1 MSDHSQFTG
10 YSVQLELRDGKLIQ
24 GKIVKANSKGLTL
37 SDVTFGDGGTSQAF
51 KVRSSRLKDLK
62 VLGVPQQLQPLQL
75 NRSSNNNS
83 NNSSTSANNDDNNN
97 NNNNS
102 GNGNRGGARQ
112 QEGMD
117 WQDDDVGRIK
127 NGADFDFQSNLT
139 LFNKKDVF
147 AQLKREDEVDPE
159 KRLVSFNK
167 KGSPDTTTN
176 SGTSFGRGQGNY
188 EYDEM
193 VIPNAKEDSWNKV
206 GTEFNK
212 QKQSSKHQH
221 NNNNNN
227 NNSNN
232 NNDDDDDDD
241 VEDFESATDEE
252 EDEIS
257 SGANSNRKRSNIATN
272 NEEDDTEDDDIVDE
286 EEEDSEYYPI
296 TKSINITH
304 LLHSAVDDEGNST
317 EQTANKAQLLS
328 QIEQMLINNAS
339 NSSRSG
345 SVSNGLP
352 TLKNSKTG
360 QLIPMASP
368 VELLEIERLTNETFG
383 ITTGTMN
390 EIFGNNASYLVKQT
404 LGGPTRLTVKNTN
417 PEPLIVVL
425 VSDMNRS
432 GIKAIAL
439 SRYLCQLK
447 QVRVVLMFSCPLND
461 IQDKYVLNKI
471 EIFKNSG
478 GKLVNSLKN
487 LNALLAKLNSP
498 VELIID
504 AMQGFDSNLSDF
516 TLSRGSHQKILE
528 IVNWC
533 NETKRNK
540 NVKIW
545 SIDLPSGYDSSSG
558 LQNFDV
564 CINKVDKILCSY
576 SWPLSCLKFMDKVLL
591 DNGKTSSL
599 QNGASSSSR
608 NGAVDSVIVTV
619 DCGIPT
625 NVYSQKNSL
634 RKFSAVDTFVSSGVL
649 GLTM

>member
-1 MSDHSQFTG
+1 MSADHSQFTG
-10 YSVQLELRDGKLIQ
+10 YAVQLELKDGKLIQ
-24 GKIVKANSKGLTL
+24 GRIVKANNKGLTL

-62 VLGVPQQLQPLQL
+62 VLGIPEQSRRMKQQQQVSVPM
-75 NRSSNNNS
+75 
-83 NNSSTSANNDDNNN
+83 
-97 NNNNS
+97 
-102 GNGNRGGARQ
+102 
-112 QEGMD
+112 QEKKD
-117 WQDDDVGRIK
+117 WQDDDVARIK
-127 NGADFDFQSNLT
+127 NSADFDFASNLS
-139 LFNKKDVF
+139 LFDKQDVF
-147 AQLKREDEVDPE
+147 AKLKQQDDVDPN

-167 KGSPDTTTN
+167 KNSSPERQIN
-176 SGTSFGRGQGNY
+176 SNGTSFGRGNGNY

-193 VIPNAKEDSWNKV
+193 VIPNAKQDSWNKI
-206 GTEFNK
+206 GSEYGQQQQS
-212 QKQSSKHQH
+212 QKQQQENKINRNDH
-221 NNNNNN
+221 
-227 NNSNN
+227 
-232 NNDDDDDDD
+232 DDDNDNDNDD

-252 EDEIS
+252 EDEPS
-257 SGANSNRKRSNIATN
+257 SGNSRKVSRNTN
-272 NEEDDTEDDDIVDE
+272 NLDEEDEDED
-286 EEEDSEYYPI
+286 EDSEYYPI

-304 LLHSAVDDEGNST
+304 LLHSAVDGDDSSSNNN
-317 EQTANKAQLLS
+317 ADKAQLLS
-328 QIEQMLINNAS
+328 QIEQMLISNAS
-339 NSSRSG
+339 NSSRSS

-360 QLIPMASP
+360 QLVPMASA
-368 VELLEIERLTNETFG
+368 VELLEIERLTNETFS

-404 LGGPTRLTVKNTN
+404 LGGPTRLTVKNNN
-417 PEPLIVVL
+417 PEPLIVIL

-439 SRYLCQLK
+439 SRYLSQLK

-461 IQDKYVLNKI
+461 IQDKYVLNKL

-478 GKLVNSLKN
+478 GKIVNSLKN

-516 TLSRGSHQKILE
+516 TLSRGAHQKIVE

-533 NETKRNK
+533 NDTKENTS
-540 NVKIW
+540 VKLW

-564 CINKVDKILCSY
+564 CINHVDKILCSY

-591 DNGKTSSL
+591 DNGKCQTTASNSS
-599 QNGASSSSR
+599 
-608 NGAVDSVIVTV
+608 AVDSVIAIV
-619 DCGIPT
+619 DCGIPS
-625 NVYSQKNSL
+625 NVYLQKNSL
-634 RKFSAVDTFVSSGVL
+634 RKFSTVDTFVDSGVL

>member
-62 VLGVPQQLQPLQL
+62 VLGVPQQQQQQQQQQQM
-75 NRSSNNNS
+75 NRS
-83 NNSSTSANNDDNNN
+83 NNN
-97 NNNNS
+97 NNNNGSSNTSKRNDS
-102 GNGNRGGARQ
+102 GNKGSTRE

-139 LFNKKDVF
+139 RFNKKDVF

-176 SGTSFGRGQGNY
+176 SGTSFGRAQGNY

-206 GTEFNK
+206 GIEFNK
-212 QKQSSKHQH
+212 EKQSSKQH
-221 NNNNNN
+221 NN
-227 NNSNN
+227 
-232 NNDDDDDDD
+232 DGDDD

-257 SGANSNRKRSNIATN
+257 SGGNSNRKKSNIATN
-272 NEEDDTEDDDIVDE
+272 DDEDNTEDDDIVEDE
-286 EEEDSEYYPI
+286 DEDSEYYPI

-304 LLHSAVDDEGNST
+304 LLHSAVDDDGNST
-317 EQTANKAQLLS
+317 EQSANKAQLLS

-516 TLSRGSHQKILE
+516 TLSRGAHQKILE

-576 SWPLSCLKFMDKVLL
+576 SWPLTCLKFMDKILL
-591 DNGKTSSL
+591 DNGKTASL
-599 QNGASSSSR
+599 QNGSSSSSSNSR

-619 DCGIPT
+619 DCGIPA